1 MVKIRVVKI
10 DDDGTVRARVKDGD
24 IVSDG
29 RYFYRIVVD
38 EDGTKKAIPIIM
50 TLGMLGEL
58 LGVEIPED
66 IAMEEI
72 KVGDEIESSG
82 KIYRVLVKRRR
93 VLLDVSEMES
103 SGVGRDGE
111 NKGSEKVRVV
121 KYVFRFRV

>member
-58 LGVEIPED
+58 LGIEIPED
-66 IAMEEI
+66 VAMEEV
-72 KVGDEIESSG
+72 KVGDEIESGG

-93 VLLDVSEMES
+93 VVLDVSERES
-103 SGVGRDGE
+103 SSIDMDGE